1 MAMLHESVC
10 VRARALACE
19 CITMS
24 NGIKLTATN
33 KAKFSAEFRQPFKR
47 LMAYH
52 TKENTK
58 YNVRKKEKI
67 KPR

>member
-33 KAKFSAEFRQPFKR
+33 KQG
-47 LMAYH
+47 
-52 TKENTK
+52 
-58 YNVRKKEKI
+58 
-67 KPR
+67 